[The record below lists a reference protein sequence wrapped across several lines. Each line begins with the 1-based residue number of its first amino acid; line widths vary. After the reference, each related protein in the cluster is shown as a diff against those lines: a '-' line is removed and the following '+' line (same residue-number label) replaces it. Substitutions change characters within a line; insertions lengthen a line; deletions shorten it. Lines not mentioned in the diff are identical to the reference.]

1 MDLQL
6 KGRACLITGASQ
18 GIGKGTARVMAAEGC
33 RVAIVARR
41 EALLNEL
48 ADEIAAAGV
57 ERPVVIAED
66 VTRQGGLER
75 IRDAVYDAFG
85 NLDILVNSAGGSR
98 PIPWDAGD
106 DVWYE
111 GMMLNFEMLRRLTM
125 LFIPGM
131 RERGFGRVINLTG
144 SSEPRGVN
152 VANSA
157 KAAVHTWAK
166 GLSRVVAADGV
177 TINCLPPGRINSE
190 QILERLHPDPKER
203 EEFAKR
209 EIPAGYFGEPED
221 MAYLIA
227 FLASPLARYI
237 TGEVIHVDGGMRRF
251 AF

>member
-6 KGRACLITGASQ
+6 KGRTCLITGASQ
-18 GIGKGTARVMAAEGC
+18 GIGKGTARIMAAEGC
-33 RVAIVARR
+33 RVAILARR
-41 EALLNEL
+41 ENLLNAL
-48 ADEIAAAGV
+48 ADEIAATGA

-66 VTRQGGLER
+66 VLHQGAPEI
-75 IRDAVYDAFG
+75 IRDRVYKAFG
-85 NLDILVNSAGGSR
+85 HLDILINSAGGSR

-106 DVWYE
+106 DIWYE

-125 LFIPGM
+125 AFIPGM
-131 RERGFGRVINLTG
+131 RAQKFGRVINLTG

-157 KAAVHTWAK
+157 KAAVHAWAK
-166 GLSRVVAADGV
+166 GLSRVVARDGV

-190 QILERLHPDPKER
+190 QILEKLHPDPKER
-203 EEFAKR
+203 ETFAK
-209 EIPAGYFGEPED
+209 ENIPAGYFGEPED
-221 MAYLIA
+221 MGYLIT

-237 TGEVIHVDGGMRRF
+237 TGEIIHVDGGMRKF